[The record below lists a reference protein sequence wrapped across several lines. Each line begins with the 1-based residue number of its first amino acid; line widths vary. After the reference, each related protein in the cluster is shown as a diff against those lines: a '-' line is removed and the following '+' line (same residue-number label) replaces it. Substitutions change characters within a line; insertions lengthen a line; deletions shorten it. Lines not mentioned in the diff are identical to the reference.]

1 MDFSETIVVYLGEG
15 CVFKSPYS
23 MDFSETIVVYNV
35 KVCRWGEGTYWI
47 PIDLNANVLARKIY
61 FFAN

>member
-1 MDFSETIVVYLGEG
+1 MFKSLHSMDFSETIVVYLGEG

-35 KVCRWGEGTYWI
+35 KVCRWGEGTY
-47 PIDLNANVLARKIY
+47 
-61 FFAN
+61 